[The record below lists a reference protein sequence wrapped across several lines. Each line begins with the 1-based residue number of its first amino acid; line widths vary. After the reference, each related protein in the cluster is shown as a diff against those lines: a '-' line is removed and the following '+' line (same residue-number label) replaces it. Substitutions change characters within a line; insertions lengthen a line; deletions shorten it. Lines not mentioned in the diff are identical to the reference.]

1 MASKDGFRTI
11 DSNLEE
17 IDEKIRQHRLSIV
30 KRVVIIIAVVMVLL
44 VLFLLWMESRSYTSY
59 EISSTADRSGSETA
73 QFDTFLGYIIE
84 YSNDGISCKD
94 SDNVQ
99 IWNQSFEMNTPM
111 LDICEGYLAVYDQG
125 GLDLYILSESGTECH
140 IETAKPIQT
149 VCAASQGTVAVL
161 MEESGVSYVKL
172 YDRSGNELA
181 NGQFY
186 AEEDAYPV
194 DIALSCDAKK
204 LAVDMVDIS
213 DGSVSTTITFYN
225 FDSVGQNEIDNNV
238 GTFSYENLFVP
249 EVEYL
254 SDSRM
259 IAISDSSVLVFDGS
273 QKPSLS
279 QEIALADEIRS
290 VFYSSKYIGFV
301 TENQEEEISYHI
313 QVLDYKGSTVMEN
326 DTTMNYDWIGF
337 LDNDEVCI
345 RSSQECELITIH
357 SIKKFS
363 YTFDQDLY
371 YIASVDRYQN
381 YVFIFKDT
389 MEEVRL
395 K

>member
-30 KRVVIIIAVVMVLL
+30 KRVAFIAAVVIVLL
-44 VLFLLWMESRSYTSY
+44 VLFLLWMESRSYSSY
-59 EISSTADRSGSETA
+59 EISSAAERSGSETA
-73 QFDTFLGYIIE
+73 QFDIFLGYIIE

-111 LDICEGYLAVYDQG
+111 VDICEGYLTVYDQG
-125 GLDLYILSESGTECH
+125 GLDIYILSESGTECH

-149 VCAASQGTVAVL
+149 VCVAGQGTAAVL
-161 MEESGVSYVKL
+161 MEESGISYVKL
-172 YDRSGNELA
+172 YDKSGNELA

-186 AEEDAYPV
+186 AEEDAYPI
-194 DIALSCDAKK
+194 DIALSYDAKK

-213 DGSVSTTITFYN
+213 EGVVSTTITFYN

-238 GTFSYENLFVP
+238 GTFSYEGMFVP

-279 QEIALADEIRS
+279 REIELESEIRS
-290 VFYSSKYIGFV
+290 VFYSSKYIGLV

-313 QVLDYKGSTVMEN
+313 QVLDYKGSVVMEN
-326 DTTMNYDWIGF
+326 DTTLNYEWIGF
-337 LDNDEVCI
+337 LGNGEVCV
-345 RSSQECELITIH
+345 RNSQECELFTIH
-357 SIKKFS
+357 SIQKFS

-381 YVFIFKDT
+381 YVFIFKDS